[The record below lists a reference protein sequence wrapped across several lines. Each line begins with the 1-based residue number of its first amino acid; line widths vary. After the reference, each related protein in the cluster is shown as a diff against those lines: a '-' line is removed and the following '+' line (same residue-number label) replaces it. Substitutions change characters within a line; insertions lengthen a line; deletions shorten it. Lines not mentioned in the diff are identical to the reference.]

1 MPEWVLDLL
10 PAVGVAVGM
19 YAAIRS
25 DLAYLRAKAEQAVAS
40 AESAHR
46 RIDDFFQQRRR
57 A

>member
-1 MPEWVLDLL
+1 MPEWLSELL
-10 PAVGVAVGM
+10 PVIGGAAAV
-19 YAAIRS
+19 YAAIRA

-46 RIDDFFQQRRR
+46 RIDDFFQRRR